1 MREFI
6 LGENRTIR
14 GDVTITHYHFVS
26 SLFCLNKEIYCIT
39 VASLLL
45 HNLALIMISMHNG
58 DKFYTISL
66 INIFCFHA

>member
-1 MREFI
+1 MYLRVKTERMETMC
-6 LGENRTIR
+6 LSHTI
-14 GDVTITHYHFVS
+14 IFS
-26 SLFCLNKEIYCIT
+26 SLFCLIKEIYCIT
-39 VASLLL
+39 IAFLLL